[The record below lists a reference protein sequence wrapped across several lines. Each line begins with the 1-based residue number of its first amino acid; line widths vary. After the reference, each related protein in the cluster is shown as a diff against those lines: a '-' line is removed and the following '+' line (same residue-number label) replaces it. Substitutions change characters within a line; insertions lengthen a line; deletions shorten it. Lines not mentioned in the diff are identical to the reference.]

1 MDSNLLTTLR
11 LFCLAISFPVG
22 LGSGLIPQPMVVVQP
37 QKTAPIHEQ
46 VEKNTNFTLGCFFIF
61 PR

>member
-11 LFCLAISFPVG
+11 LFCLAVSFPVG
-22 LGSGLIPQPMVVVQP
+22 LGSGLIPQPMVMVLP
-37 QKTAPIHEQ
+37 QKTSSVCKEA
-46 VEKNTNFTLGCFFIF
+46 EKNTNFTLEGFFIF